1 MTRIQLEQLRRGERN
16 LVSCDGAERGS
27 RRTREPRARRN
38 VEEGRAKAA
47 GDVAEGVEHGLTV
60 LDVDDIAGR
69 WRDARLDP
77 VLEVAK
83 EGVEED
89 VARESAPG
97 TFVAVHG
104 RHRPAGLD
112 DVGRR
117 GRIEPVS
124 YKH

>member
-1 MTRIQLEQLRRGERN
+1 MCIRD
-16 LVSCDGAERGS
+16 S
-27 RRTREPRARRN
+27 

-89 VARESAPG
+89 MAREPAPR
-97 TFVAVHG
+97 TFVAAHR
-104 RHRPAGLD
+104 RHRAAGLD
-112 DVGRR
+112 DVRRR

-124 YKH
+124 YTHLRAHET